1 MKGGM
6 LLQEIVKEPLYL
18 ERVTKQYLWGTEE
31 WVLSCHEMG
40 PSLIC
45 NQGYEGISLQDFA
58 WREKEFPLLIK
69 LIDAKEALSVQV
81 HPGDNYAFVKEGC
94 RGKTEMWYILD
105 HEPGAFLYYGLKY
118 KVTENEIRKRLK
130 NGSIL
135 DVCRQVPV
143 KKGEVY
149 FIPPGMLHAIGKGI
163 RLAEV
168 QQNSCITYRVYDY
181 DREDANHNKRQIHVD
196 QAMDVMGFVPAI
208 AGHSPLGLR
217 EKREGYS
224 RILLAYCANFVVWSY
239 KVEGRMQL
247 PAAELMGRSVFL
259 SLVIV
264 RGEGAVN
271 GRPVKPGD
279 SIYIPCGCLDVT
291 MEGNME
297 VLVSVPPEEI

>member
-1 MKGGM
+1 MIGS
-6 LLQEIVKEPLYL
+6 EPLFL
-18 ERVTKQYLWGTEE
+18 EGITKEYLWGTEE
-31 WVLSCHEMG
+31 WVLSCHDMG
-40 PSLIC
+40 LSLIR
-45 NQGYEGISLQDFA
+45 NQGFGGISLKDYA

-81 HPGDNYAFVKEGC
+81 HPGDNYAFAKEGC

-208 AGHSPLGLR
+208 GGHSPLGLR

-239 KVEGRMQL
+239 KVEGSMQL
-247 PAAELMGRSVFL
+247 PTAELMGKAAFL

-264 RGEGAVN
+264 RGEGVLN
-271 GRPVKPGD
+271 GRIVKQGD
-279 SIYIPCGCLDVT
+279 SIYISRGGQDVT

-297 VLVSVPPEEI
+297 MLVSVPPEEK